1 MLTRRFDC
9 ILFDLDNTLI
19 EIPDPWN
26 YFDGIIIEVVRDDF
40 HLPVPTQEQRD
51 TLWRTGKEYYKILAS
66 WGIVDAKKF
75 WEFFDHRDF
84 LKRKVLIAENK
95 LILHPEIIPILRQL
109 KARGYTLGIVTNS
122 PTFIARMELDAYNF
136 DSMFSIVLGLGETQ
150 DICKPEPDGIL
161 LVLKKLGFLPENA
174 VYIGDSTVDLI
185 AAKRAHVTGLLLDRT
200 RKKHIDSAEIK
211 ESDFVRIGSFE
222 ELLIFL
228 T

>member
-1 MLTRRFDC
+1 MSPRRFDC
-9 ILFDLDNTLI
+9 VLFDLDNTLI

-66 WGIVDAKKF
+66 WGIPDAKKF
-75 WEFFDHRDF
+75 WDYFDNRDYT
-84 LKRKVLIAENK
+84 KRKVMITEKK
-95 LILHPEIIPILRQL
+95 LIIHPEILPILHQL
-109 KARGYTLGIVTNS
+109 KVQGYTLGIVTNS

-136 DSMFSIVLGLGETQ
+136 DSIFSIVLGLGETQ

-161 LVLKKLGFLPENA
+161 MVLKKLGFLPEKA

-185 AAKRAHVTGLLLDRT
+185 AAKRAHVKGLLLDRT
-200 RKKHIDSAEIK
+200 RKKHIDHAELM
-211 ESDFVRIGSFE
+211 ESDFVRVGSFE
-222 ELLIFL
+222 ELLSFL
-228 T
+228 S